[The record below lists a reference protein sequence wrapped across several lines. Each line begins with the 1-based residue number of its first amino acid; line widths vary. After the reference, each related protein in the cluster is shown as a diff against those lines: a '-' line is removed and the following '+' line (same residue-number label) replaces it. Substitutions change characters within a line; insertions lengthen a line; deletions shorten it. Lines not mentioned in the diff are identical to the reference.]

1 MIIAWTIAG
10 VISSIVLTAVSAFS
24 CLPCA
29 QDQLP
34 TMENMELLLE
44 MQSSG
49 DKSQGQQQQQQQ
61 GQGQGQQQ
69 QRGQQQVRRAT
80 PQVLGC
86 AHCNKQL
93 QFGNSR

>member
-10 VISSIVLTAVSAFS
+10 VISSIVLTAVPAFS

-49 DKSQGQQQQQQQ
+49 DKSQGQQQQ
-61 GQGQGQQQ
+61 GQGQQQ
-69 QRGQQQVRRAT
+69 QQGQPGQQQVRRAT

-86 AHCNKQL
+86 AHCNKRL